1 MIVYFLGNAMTKRKA
16 LAALLLLSPWFS
28 PLVSA
33 QTAEIMDRIIATPAI
48 SVSQAAYLVFVAS
61 GKLAEDATADQAFT
75 LFEEMNWIE
84 SNGDPGRA
92 LKASEYAY
100 LLTRSYGLSGGLL
113 SALLAGPRYA
123 YRDLV
128 FRGVFA
134 ARGDPDQPVS
144 GVEAV
149 RILGKV
155 MDSLPQ
161 GGRS

>member
-1 MIVYFLGNAMTKRKA
+1 MTVQKLA
-16 LAALLLLSPWFS
+16 GAALLAVTLST
-28 PLVSA
+28 PLAA
-33 QTAEIMDRIIATPAI
+33 QTAEIMDKIIATEAI

-61 GKLAEDATADQAFT
+61 GKLAEDSSPDQAFT
-75 LFEEMNWIE
+75 LFEEMHWID
-84 SNGDPGRA
+84 SQGGPDRPLRSA
-92 LKASEYAY
+92 EYAY

-113 SALLAGPRYA
+113 SSLIPGPRYS

-128 FRGVFA
+128 FRGLFA
-134 ARGDPDQPVS
+134 ARGDPDEPIT

>member
-1 MIVYFLGNAMTKRKA
+1 MKLKLATCCLALGILTSFPVA
-16 LAALLLLSPWFS
+16 
-28 PLVSA
+28 A
-33 QTAEIMDRIIATPAI
+33 QTAEIMDRIIATPTI

-61 GKLAEDATADQAFT
+61 GKLAEDASPDQAFT
-75 LFEEMNWIE
+75 LFQEMQWID
-84 SNGDPGRA
+84 SQGDPGRT

-113 SALLAGPRYA
+113 SSVLPSPRYA
-123 YRDLV
+123 YRDMV
-128 FRGVFA
+128 FRGLFA
-134 ARGDPDQPVS
+134 ARGDPDEPVT

-161 GGRS
+161 GGGK